1 MNLFILTNF
10 FWERTSNFQSQ
21 HKVMERAW
29 TNFICIIKQIVI
41 LLFASWPGIT
51 IFRTIYITQLP
62 LQQHTSSSSPDL
74 PQLILPGSK
83 TWPRSYKWYQACHAG
98 LLWSTTCC
106 REQYVLSLLVV
117 MSSSISFMN
126 LGADDSYYLSII
138 MKTTCCHC
146 VLACR
151 QVIFC
156 MSQPNQTLHRS
167 CFSMLS

>member
-1 MNLFILTNF
+1 MTPNFLLININSLTGNMNLFILTNF

-83 TWPRSYKWYQACHAG
+83 TWPRSYKWYQFCHAG
-98 LLWSTTCC
+98 LGFFGQQ
-106 REQYVLSLLVV
+106 RAVENN
-117 MSSSISFMN
+117 MSSRCWLSWVQVFPLWISGRTI
-126 LGADDSYYLSII
+126 LLI
-138 MKTTCCHC
+138 CQ
-146 VLACR
+146 L
-151 QVIFC
+151 
-156 MSQPNQTLHRS
+156 
-167 CFSMLS
+167 

>member
-1 MNLFILTNF
+1 MDIFIYSSCTPKFYSLVTPNFLLININSLTGNMNLFILTNF

-41 LLFASWPGIT
+41 LLFASWPGRT

-98 LLWSTTCC
+98 LLWSTTGCG
-106 REQYVLSLLVV
+106 EQYVLSLLVV
-117 MSSSISFMN
+117 MSSSISLMN
-126 LGADDSYYLSII
+126 LGADDSSNLC
-138 MKTTCCHC
+138 K
-146 VLACR
+146 L
-151 QVIFC
+151 
-156 MSQPNQTLHRS
+156 
-167 CFSMLS
+167 